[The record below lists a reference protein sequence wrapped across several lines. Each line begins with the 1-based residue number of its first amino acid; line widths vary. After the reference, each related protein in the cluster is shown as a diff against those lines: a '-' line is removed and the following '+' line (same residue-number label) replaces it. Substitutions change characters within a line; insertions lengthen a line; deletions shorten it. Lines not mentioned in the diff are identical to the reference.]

1 MTPYLRVAA
10 VLAFI
15 VIGSAAAIFTVGPAG
30 LGGTIAIPA
39 PSPVLIARGEFVEHD
54 FGPVEFEASRVG
66 SSVMGRMTVGP
77 NWSGSNTF
85 AVDLQCAWETD
96 DGIVIIGGSTTVGGE
111 FMEVG
116 DPAWVVIKRGSPDK
130 GTVEIAP
137 GEPALKTPDCLTNLD
152 RMWQNRLRMGSP
164 YDVLRGGIEFGP

>member
-1 MTPYLRVAA
+1 MTPSLRVVA

-15 VIGSAAAIFTVGPAG
+15 VIGSAAAVFTVGPAG

-66 SSVMGRMTVGP
+66 SSVMGHMTVGP
-77 NWSGSNTF
+77 NWSGSNRF
-85 AVDLQCAWETD
+85 AVDLQCAWETIG
-96 DGIVIIGGSTTVGGE
+96 GIVIIGGSTIVAGE

-116 DPAWVVIKRGSPDK
+116 APAWIVIERGSPDQ

-137 GEPALKTPDCLTNLD
+137 GEPAFATPDCLTNLNRRWQNHL
-152 RMWQNRLRMGSP
+152 RMWAP
-164 YDVLRGGIEFGP
+164 YDVLSGGIEFGP